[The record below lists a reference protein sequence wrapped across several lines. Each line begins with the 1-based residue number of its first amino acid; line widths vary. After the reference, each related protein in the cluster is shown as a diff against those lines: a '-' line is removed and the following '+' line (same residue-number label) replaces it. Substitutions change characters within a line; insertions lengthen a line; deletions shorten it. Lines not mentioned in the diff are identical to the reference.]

1 MSTRDNRES
10 AASGTPQ
17 TSGWRSA
24 YDRTIQLTNT
34 VLAPVVIIKLI
45 VDLQGLLDFLIRHIW
60 PSLFIFLILI
70 ALFLFNLIDLKDLK
84 RSVSGTARKVRWRYF
99 RVVVYMLS
107 AGALVALLTV
117 GVLSMTSGIHFV
129 IVASAPSE
137 ASGDREVEQINTL
150 LAKKN
155 VDGLH
160 ARAYASDGKNPWY
173 GIVLGGPHFSMQA
186 AAETLD
192 KARRIIPQYI
202 DAGAWIKS
210 YDLRKWIGQ
219 VTE

>member
-10 AASGTPQ
+10 VASGTSQ

-24 YDRTIQLTNT
+24 YDRTIQITNT
-34 VLAPVVIIKLI
+34 VLAPVVIIKLV

-60 PSLFIFLILI
+60 PSLLIFLILI

-84 RSVSGTARKVRWRYF
+84 RSISGTASKFRWRYL
-99 RVVVYMLS
+99 RIVVYMLS

-137 ASGDREVEQINTL
+137 AAADREVEQINTV

-160 ARAYASDGKNPWY
+160 ARAYASGGNNPWY

-186 AAETLD
+186 AIETLD
-192 KARRIIPQYI
+192 KARRIIPQDI

-219 VTE
+219 VTG